1 MKIYGIIRTAI
12 YWALTALVLV
22 FISTLAEIEV
32 LRYFIGGLMMF
43 YGVEEI
49 ILTAIKHK
57 KHFEIHSLYWNLVE
71 IVIGLTL
78 VVFVET
84 GDIEVT
90 YAVVCVGWAIW
101 SILRETRELIEATE
115 ELKENHSITHKVVA
129 IVSLLESLTI
139 IALSLTLLI
148 EPGQHHA
155 KIHLY
160 LLAVEL
166 FTKVL
171 FPLVNYIA
179 KHLEEKKREKAE
191 KMAVDTP
198 QSETVDEVAEGE
210 VAASHTDETLGALAA
225 PVGETPETVETAQ
238 EELPAEEAE

>member
-1 MKIYGIIRTAI
+1 MKIYGAIRTAM
-12 YWALTALVLV
+12 YWVLTALVLV

-32 LRYFIGGLMMF
+32 LRYFIGGLMIF

-49 ILTAIKHK
+49 VLTVFKNK
-57 KHFEIHSLYWNLVE
+57 KHYSLHPLYWNIVE

-78 VVFVET
+78 IVFVET

-101 SILRETRELIEATE
+101 SILRETRELVEATE
-115 ELKENHSITHKVVA
+115 EIKENKLIACKVVA
-129 IVSLLESLTI
+129 IFNILESLTVI
-139 IALSLTLLI
+139 TLSLTMLI
-148 EPGQHHA
+148 EPGEHHA

-171 FPLVNYIA
+171 FPIINYLA
-179 KHLEEKKREKAE
+179 EHLEEKKKLKAE
-191 KMAVDTP
+191 NVEVDTP
-198 QSETVDEVAEGE
+198 QPETTDGE
-210 VAASHTDETLGALAA
+210 VAVVDEEQQNTNI
-225 PVGETPETVETAQ
+225 VE
-238 EELPAEEAE
+238 EELIK

>member
-1 MKIYGIIRTAI
+1 MKIYGAIRTAM
-12 YWALTALVLV
+12 YWVLTALVLV
-22 FISTLAEIEV
+22 FISPLAEEIEA
-32 LRYFIGGLMMF
+32 LRYFIGGLMIF

-49 ILTAIKHK
+49 ILTVVKNK
-57 KHFEIHSLYWNLVE
+57 KHYSIHSLYWNIIE

-78 VVFVET
+78 IVFVET

-115 ELKENHSITHKVVA
+115 ELKKTKLIICKIVA
-129 IVSLLESLTI
+129 IVNLIESLTV
-139 IALSLTLLI
+139 IALSLTMII
-148 EPGQHHA
+148 EPGEHHA

-171 FPLVNYIA
+171 FPIINHIA
-179 KHLEEKKREKAE
+179 ERLEESKRAKAAHV
-191 KMAVDTP
+191 AVDSP
-198 QSETVDEVAEGE
+198 Q
-210 VAASHTDETLGALAA
+210 
-225 PVGETPETVETAQ
+225 PETANGEAAVSD
-238 EELPAEEAE
+238 EEHQNTEITE